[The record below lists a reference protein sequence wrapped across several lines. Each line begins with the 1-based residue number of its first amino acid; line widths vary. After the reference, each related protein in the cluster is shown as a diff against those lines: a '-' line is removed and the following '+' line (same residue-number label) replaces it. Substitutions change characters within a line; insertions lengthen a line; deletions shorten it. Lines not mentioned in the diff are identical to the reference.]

1 MVHFSPSLRKVVS
14 SSEPSFSLS
23 LSHIVPAPTGVIMVL
38 GTFLP
43 LCMDGAIQ
51 TPAGGVVVTGLAVCC
66 IGLIFSVQSLQ
77 LRDFDERTRQQLRRR
92 TVFHTTVSLH
102 NVIRTDEDE
111 DDNSPGVGGD
121 PSTAVP
127 DCDSPDA
134 ELPVLDGDDDDDEI
148 DGGVSVGIS
157 TLHKVAVCFLAGVF
171 ASQLQFAFVF
181 GDSLVE
187 LAESDEGPGSTPPS
201 GTGAIIW
208 LFAISLG
215 TPASVLYGLYSKSP
229 DISLSRLYQCPWYRH
244 VLIVL
249 TTSIPWVAHIH
260 LYGFANT
267 YLPSKLGASVAWPV
281 LMMTTVVA
289 GMIWSIVLGEWALAP
304 NPAKLKLYQGL
315 ALVSTGV
322 VVIMASVAI

>member
-1 MVHFSPSLRKVVS
+1 
-14 SSEPSFSLS
+14 
-23 LSHIVPAPTGVIMVL
+23 
-38 GTFLP
+38 
-43 LCMDGAIQ
+43 MDGAIQ
-51 TPAGGVVVTGLAVCC
+51 TPAGGVVVTGLAICC
-66 IGLIFSVQSLQ
+66 SGLIFSVQSLQ
-77 LRDFDERTRQQLRRR
+77 LRDVHERTQQQLRRR

-102 NVIRTDEDE
+102 KVIQPEEDE
-111 DDNSPGVGGD
+111 VVGED
-121 PSTAVP
+121 PSTTVP
-127 DCDSPDA
+127 DGGSPDA
-134 ELPVLDGDDDDDEI
+134 ELPVLEGDDDDDKIE
-148 DGGVSVGIS
+148 GGESGGTS

-215 TPASVLYGLYSKSP
+215 TPASILYGLYSKSP

-281 LMMTTVVA
+281 LMMTAVVA
-289 GMIWSIVLGEWALAP
+289 GVIWSIALGEWAMAP
-304 NPAKLKLYQGL
+304 NPAKQKLYQGL
-315 ALVSTGV
+315 ALISTGV

>member
-1 MVHFSPSLRKVVS
+1 
-14 SSEPSFSLS
+14 
-23 LSHIVPAPTGVIMVL
+23 MVL

-66 IGLIFSVQSLQ
+66 TGLIFSVQSLQ
-77 LRDFDERTRQQLRRR
+77 LRDRYERTQQQMHRR
-92 TVFHTTVSLH
+92 TMFHTTVSLH
-102 NVIRTDEDE
+102 KIIQTDDEIRRMNEEEDE
-111 DDNSPGVGGD
+111 NSSPKLGGD
-121 PSTAVP
+121 PSTTVP
-127 DCDSPDA
+127 DGGAPDA
-134 ELPVLDGDDDDDEI
+134 ALPPSTESLPPGGDVDKI
-148 DGGVSVGIS
+148 DGGETGGTS
-157 TLHKVAVCFLAGVF
+157 TLHKVVVCFLAGVF

-181 GDSLVE
+181 GDSLVD

-215 TPASVLYGLYSKSP
+215 TPASILYGLYSKSP

-244 VLIVL
+244 VLIIL

-289 GMIWSIVLGEWALAP
+289 GMIWSILLGEWALAP
-304 NPAKLKLYQGL
+304 QPAKQKLYQGL